1 MLIVIAL
8 NDHLIAMTLQQLRA
22 FLAVVDEGSFRAAA
36 RKLAISQAGLTTAI
50 QALERSLGQTLLLRS
65 LRGASLTTAG
75 HRLLPRAQLIE
86 REAQRAADE
95 AARTDDAP
103 GELHVGVGPTPTAL
117 LLPRVVPDFRA
128 RFPNVSLRL
137 MSGLHERI
145 RPALQQGLLD
155 LALVALPDGAEWPGQ
170 ARTRLFRS
178 VLTVVGRQGHPMA
191 GAGHLAELQ
200 DAHWVLLGSPG
211 GPGGTVTRFFAEHG
225 LPPPRVAATCE
236 TFTEVAALLS
246 GTDWLALVPQGIV
259 QRGLIGLPVA
269 PIAVAEQ
276 APGFENYLLK
286 PRQPAPTAAAEA
298 FAGMCVSWARLIA
311 KNDPSVTV

>member
-103 GELHVGVGPTPTAL
+103 GELHVGVGP
-117 LLPRVVPDFRA
+117 
-128 RFPNVSLRL
+128 
-137 MSGLHERI
+137 
-145 RPALQQGLLD
+145 
-155 LALVALPDGAEWPGQ
+155 
-170 ARTRLFRS
+170 
-178 VLTVVGRQGHPMA
+178 
-191 GAGHLAELQ
+191 
-200 DAHWVLLGSPG
+200 
-211 GPGGTVTRFFAEHG
+211 
-225 LPPPRVAATCE
+225 PPPP
-236 TFTEVAALLS
+236 FLS
-246 GTDWLALVPQGIV
+246 VGG
-259 QRGLIGLPVA
+259 
-269 PIAVAEQ
+269 
-276 APGFENYLLK
+276 
-286 PRQPAPTAAAEA
+286 
-298 FAGMCVSWARLIA
+298 ARSCL
-311 KNDPSVTV
+311 